1 MRNIF
6 FVSVLRTKGISML
19 SKVIDLD
26 AFVLLSSFASS
37 YLFFLESANHLKWF
51 VLKQKNQKFKTWIF
65 CLTPF
70 YYF

>member
-19 SKVIDLD
+19 SKVIDLN
-26 AFVLLSSFASS
+26 AFILLSSFASS

-65 CLTPF
+65 CLVFLIF
-70 YYF
+70 Y